1 MITIT
6 DPTAL
11 ELPLLGQDD
20 IYNDLNIAETTFS
33 ETLPIRDIQGTGLV
47 SDMTGTPVRD
57 VAGIVTAITSDG
69 FQLQDPDPDDNPRTW
84 EDIFVFTNK
93 RDLGVNGLNLSVGA
107 SVQVSVRER
116 QLDFTNEEGGSEPA
130 PELLLLE
137 QDDTEEYDDPY
148 DTYNDQ
154 NIAQTTFYNQDTG
167 KITSETLRIRDIQ
180 GYGLV
185 SEKERNLVSGVAG
198 IVTGFATNGN
208 GFYLQDP
215 DPDNDL
221 RTSEGIFVFTG
232 SRDLGV
238 NGLNITVGASVRVS
252 GQVQE
257 NRPNVTINGERVPD
271 LTVLSTTQIAANRE
285 TNTIEVVSSGN
296 PLPAPILIG
305 SGGRVPPNQIIAG
318 TNFSPD
324 TFDISLDLNTGIGFY
339 ESLEGMRVTVQDTMA
354 VSPTIIRPTSSD
366 SIWTVAN
373 RGADATGINSR
384 GGIGI
389 APDDFNPERIQI
401 SATDLPRVDVGD
413 LLGNLTGVVDYAFG
427 DYRVLVTE
435 PVTATSGGLQRE
447 VTNLIGTADKLTIA
461 SYNVENLN
469 PTVSNPGGLE
479 RFGVLANQ
487 ILNNL
492 RSPDIIGLQEIQDN
506 NGPIDD
512 GTVAADLTYQA
523 LINAIKAA
531 GGPTYQFLN
540 INPVN
545 NRDGGAPGTNIRVGY
560 LYNPSRVSFVEGS
573 LRRITDPIAT
583 PDNDGAFTNSRKPLV
598 ATFTFNGQ
606 EVTVI
611 NNHLTSRR
619 GGNSLFGN
627 VQPPNIGSAEVRA
640 NQATVINSEVN
651 AILADDPNANVVVLG
666 DLNGFDFEEFQQI
679 LSGGVLTNLSQTLD
693 VRDRATFNFQG
704 NSQALDHVLVT
715 NNLADDAQYDIV
727 HVNVDFVDQPA
738 DHEPVVASVDIP
750 LTPPKNIV
758 LSLDGLTFRF
768 VKEYLENGQ
777 LDANTGLGY
786 LINKGIFLPATV
798 TTPSNTAPVHIAIA
812 TGSTAANN
820 NINNNSFR
828 LIRSPFVFGTNI
840 RGFGAPIGGYD
851 PFHPD
856 GAHEHEATELTA
868 EPVWV
873 KLREAGKKVVS
884 ATFPGADGA
893 TVFLPGVNPPVVL
906 QSNGI
911 RTVDFTVPFGTGANL
926 PARGFG
932 LSGANFTEAPAGVA
946 SNLVSL
952 GIPFFGTVKVASLET
967 ISGIAGAA
975 GDDFDQEEDF
985 GREIPAPSTTISGG
999 SDRSYDLKAAA
1010 IDSTDDN
1017 VVNYDRVIVFDANA
1031 GITINNA
1038 PPSTGSAFLGLGR
1051 EIAPFFF
1058 EGSNNV
1064 VGVSYL
1070 LTQLTP
1076 DLSTVHLIRTSAN
1089 HIPRPA
1095 NNPAAIAS
1103 IDNTNNTVGFWRPQP
1118 DLTIARGTA
1127 NGLGNFSEIEL
1138 EGAYATLNEAFS
1150 QYQTDIFLNAVTQTP
1165 NTDLAFG
1172 YLEGPDGVSHNFL
1185 LTDPRQATDRSNPN
1199 SILGGQDLEKV
1210 ARYQDLVADAYKVA
1224 SDRVQQVID
1233 YVGVDANGV
1242 PNSNIII
1249 TSDHGFAPFHT
1260 SVSLPNILSNGGPG
1274 VLNNLNLVRPVTGS
1288 STVNI
1293 YINLQG
1299 REPGNNGVSVS
1310 RYRELQQQIVD
1321 VLRGVVDTNPNY
1333 VNGPVPVFD
1342 NIFTREI
1349 PDNAT
1354 VEDVINASGEFIG
1367 QDTGD
1372 VFAQLS
1378 LGYTFNGFQR
1388 DIRRK
1393 DDLPPASGQEP
1404 LFSVPT
1410 FYGDHGYDSNLPE
1423 MKASFIAA
1431 GPDFN
1436 PTTLAG
1442 LTEIR
1447 SIDIAP
1453 TILDILDV
1461 EPASTVDGESILTQ
1475 PFTLQILQ
1483 TSDQEAGIPAFQDI
1497 LGFSA
1502 VMNALDNRYAN
1513 TLKLTTGDVYISSPF
1528 FNASRD
1534 IYDNGTT
1541 ANPQADQGGIADILI
1556 NNELGWDVASVG
1568 NHEFSG
1574 GAGSFLNLVAPN
1586 PNWVNGQNGGVGIGP
1601 GGYPGTAFPYLA
1613 NNLDYSRATL
1623 PNGLS
1628 VVANG
1633 GAPLPNTLT
1642 GSVVKDFN
1650 GEKVGIIGIVT
1661 PYLKSI
1667 ADTGAIQVTTRD
1679 ANGNVI
1685 TGTTSVDVQ
1694 VDSIIR
1700 NITPEVQALSNAGIN
1715 KIILMTHLQESRIEI
1730 ALAQKMAALGLGV
1743 DLLLGGGSHQLMSS
1757 ETGVPPLREDETQQN
1772 NGQLLQPF
1780 PQVYGEGDNRV
1791 VFVNSAANYR
1801 YLNQL
1806 VVTFDYKG
1814 VVSTIGDDSGPYATD
1829 IAGVDRL
1836 YDESI
1841 TTLDQVKAKADQDI
1855 VNIVDGV
1862 QSFVNQQ
1869 DGNIFGQTDV
1879 FLNGVRGDVRTQET
1893 NLGNLTADAQDFYAE
1908 AYLNEHNLLPGFN
1921 KLDISFTNGGSIR
1934 DHIGQFQVEQ
1944 LATFNLTTLPPQANP
1959 EVGKEEGDVSQL
1971 DIANSLR
1978 FDGDLVVGT
1987 VTATGFLQLAE
1998 HMISSVETGNGRF
2011 GQIGGFNFSY
2021 DPTAPTGQR
2030 IRSLALA
2037 DATGKSVQT
2046 IAENGKLVVA
2056 SNTVFSVVTQGFLA
2070 NGGDSYPTVIENIK
2084 RLVDFDEPDS
2094 LGKANLRP
2102 GRIQDAFAEY
2112 LSAFY
2117 NNNNGQQPFNQA
2129 DTPQSEDKRIQSLGF
2144 RQDTVLDGI
2153 TPLLTN
2159 INGTTGDDVFDAAVR
2174 DGKQFIGNNQLLN
2187 TGSGND
2193 TVNVRFAVGGNNIRT
2208 ASGNDTVYAGT
2219 NNRIDTGVGNDLLFL
2234 GSAGGNNIV
2243 TGGTG
2248 KDNFWITENDALL
2261 PANPN
2266 IIADYRAN
2274 QGDLIGFF
2282 STSLSFGSRGTNWDY
2297 RQAGANTIIEAF
2309 GQDVAILNGINASTL
2324 TQANFI
2330 FS

>member
-1 MITIT
+1 MSTWI
-6 DPTAL
+6 
-11 ELPLLGQDD
+11 LL
-20 IYNDLNIAETTFS
+20 
-33 ETLPIRDIQGTGLV
+33 
-47 SDMTGTPVRD
+47 
-57 VAGIVTAITSDG
+57 
-69 FQLQDPDPDDNPRTW
+69 
-84 EDIFVFTNK
+84 
-93 RDLGVNGLNLSVGA
+93 
-107 SVQVSVRER
+107 
-116 QLDFTNEEGGSEPA
+116 
-130 PELLLLE
+130 
-137 QDDTEEYDDPY
+137 
-148 DTYNDQ
+148 
-154 NIAQTTFYNQDTG
+154 
-167 KITSETLRIRDIQ
+167 
-180 GYGLV
+180 
-185 SEKERNLVSGVAG
+185 
-198 IVTGFATNGN
+198 
-208 GFYLQDP
+208 
-215 DPDNDL
+215 
-221 RTSEGIFVFTG
+221 
-232 SRDLGV
+232 
-238 NGLNITVGASVRVS
+238 
-252 GQVQE
+252 
-257 NRPNVTINGERVPD
+257 
-271 LTVLSTTQIAANRE
+271 
-285 TNTIEVVSSGN
+285 
-296 PLPAPILIG
+296 
-305 SGGRVPPNQIIAG
+305 
-318 TNFSPD
+318 
-324 TFDISLDLNTGIGFY
+324 IS
-339 ESLEGMRVTVQDTMA
+339 
-354 VSPTIIRPTSSD
+354 
-366 SIWTVAN
+366 
-373 RGADATGINSR
+373 
-384 GGIGI
+384 
-389 APDDFNPERIQI
+389 
-401 SATDLPRVDVGD
+401 
-413 LLGNLTGVVDYAFG
+413 
-427 DYRVLVTE
+427 
-435 PVTATSGGLQRE
+435 
-447 VTNLIGTADKLTIA
+447 
-461 SYNVENLN
+461 
-469 PTVSNPGGLE
+469 
-479 RFGVLANQ
+479 
-487 ILNNL
+487 
-492 RSPDIIGLQEIQDN
+492 
-506 NGPIDD
+506 
-512 GTVAADLTYQA
+512 
-523 LINAIKAA
+523 
-531 GGPTYQFLN
+531 
-540 INPVN
+540 
-545 NRDGGAPGTNIRVGY
+545 
-560 LYNPSRVSFVEGS
+560 
-573 LRRITDPIAT
+573 
-583 PDNDGAFTNSRKPLV
+583 
-598 ATFTFNGQ
+598 
-606 EVTVI
+606 
-611 NNHLTSRR
+611 H
-619 GGNSLFGN
+619 
-627 VQPPNIGSAEVRA
+627 
-640 NQATVINSEVN
+640 
-651 AILADDPNANVVVLG
+651 
-666 DLNGFDFEEFQQI
+666 
-679 LSGGVLTNLSQTLD
+679 
-693 VRDRATFNFQG
+693 
-704 NSQALDHVLVT
+704 
-715 NNLADDAQYDIV
+715 
-727 HVNVDFVDQPA
+727 QPA

-1791 VFVNSAANYR
+1791 VFVNSAPNYR

-2266 IIADYRAN
+2266 
-2274 QGDLIGFF
+2274 
-2282 STSLSFGSRGTNWDY
+2282 
-2297 RQAGANTIIEAF
+2297 
-2309 GQDVAILNGINASTL
+2309 
-2324 TQANFI
+2324 
-2330 FS
+2330 

>member
-366 SIWTVAN
+366 SIWTVA
-373 RGADATGINSR
+373 
-384 GGIGI
+384 
-389 APDDFNPERIQI
+389 RIQI

-1908 AYLNEHNLLPGFN
+1908 AYLNEHNLLT
-1921 KLDISFTNGGSIR
+1921 SSI
-1934 DHIGQFQVEQ
+1934 FP
-1944 LATFNLTTLPPQANP
+1944 LPM
-1959 EVGKEEGDVSQL
+1959 E
-1971 DIANSLR
+1971 
-1978 FDGDLVVGT
+1978 
-1987 VTATGFLQLAE
+1987 
-1998 HMISSVETGNGRF
+1998 
-2011 GQIGGFNFSY
+2011 
-2021 DPTAPTGQR
+2021 AP
-2030 IRSLALA
+2030 
-2037 DATGKSVQT
+2037 
-2046 IAENGKLVVA
+2046 
-2056 SNTVFSVVTQGFLA
+2056 F
-2070 NGGDSYPTVIENIK
+2070 
-2084 RLVDFDEPDS
+2084 
-2094 LGKANLRP
+2094 
-2102 GRIQDAFAEY
+2102 
-2112 LSAFY
+2112 
-2117 NNNNGQQPFNQA
+2117 
-2129 DTPQSEDKRIQSLGF
+2129 
-2144 RQDTVLDGI
+2144 
-2153 TPLLTN
+2153 
-2159 INGTTGDDVFDAAVR
+2159 GTTSDSF
-2174 DGKQFIGNNQLLN
+2174 KWNSWQ
-2187 TGSGND
+2187 
-2193 TVNVRFAVGGNNIRT
+2193 
-2208 ASGNDTVYAGT
+2208 
-2219 NNRIDTGVGNDLLFL
+2219 
-2234 GSAGGNNIV
+2234 
-2243 TGGTG
+2243 
-2248 KDNFWITENDALL
+2248 
-2261 PANPN
+2261 P
-2266 IIADYRAN
+2266 
-2274 QGDLIGFF
+2274 LI
-2282 STSLSFGSRGTNWDY
+2282 
-2297 RQAGANTIIEAF
+2297 
-2309 GQDVAILNGINASTL
+2309 
-2324 TQANFI
+2324 
-2330 FS
+2330 

>member
-305 SGGRVPPNQIIAG
+305 SGGRVPPNQI
-318 TNFSPD
+318 
-324 TFDISLDLNTGIGFY
+324 GIGFY

>member
-1 MITIT
+1 MITIA

-20 IYNDLNIAETTFS
+20 TYNDLNIAETTFS
-33 ETLPIRDIQGTGLV
+33 EIRIRDIQGTGLV
-47 SDMTGTPVRD
+47 SSLTGTPVSN
-57 VAGIVTAITSDG
+57 VAGIVTAIA
-69 FQLQDPDPDDNPRTW
+69 N
-84 EDIFVFTNK
+84 
-93 RDLGVNGLNLSVGA
+93 
-107 SVQVSVRER
+107 
-116 QLDFTNEEGGSEPA
+116 
-130 PELLLLE
+130 
-137 QDDTEEYDDPY
+137 
-148 DTYNDQ
+148 
-154 NIAQTTFYNQDTG
+154 
-167 KITSETLRIRDIQ
+167 
-180 GYGLV
+180 
-185 SEKERNLVSGVAG
+185 
-198 IVTGFATNGN
+198 N

-215 DPDNDL
+215 DPDNDP

-232 SRDLGV
+232 TGDLGV

-252 GQVQE
+252 GEEVEERRPRVNVLDEDGNPVFDE
-257 NRPNVTINGERVPD
+257 NGNPELEDD
-271 LTVLSTTQIAANRE
+271 LTVLSVTRIRASLNR
-285 TNTIEVVSSGN
+285 NRIEVVSSGN

-324 TFDISLDLNTGIGFY
+324 TFDIPLDLNTGIGFY
-339 ESLEGMRVTVQDTMA
+339 ESLEGMLVTVQDTMA

-401 SATDLPRVDVGD
+401 SATGLPRVDVGD

-435 PVTATSGGLQRE
+435 PVQATSGGLQRE

-469 PTVSNPGGLE
+469 PTESNPGGLE

-487 ILNNL
+487 IVNNL
-492 RSPDIIGLQEIQDN
+492 RAPDIIGLQEIQDN
-506 NGPIDD
+506 NGPIND

-523 LINAIKAA
+523 LIDAITAA

-540 INPVN
+540 IDPVN

-560 LYNPSRVSFVEGS
+560 LYNPDRVSFVEGS

-619 GGNSLFGN
+619 GGNGLFGN

-738 DHEPVVASVDIP
+738 DHEPI
-750 LTPPKNIV
+750 L
-758 LSLDGLTFRF
+758 
-768 VKEYLENGQ
+768 
-777 LDANTGLGY
+777 
-786 LINKGIFLPATV
+786 
-798 TTPSNTAPVHIAIA
+798 
-812 TGSTAANN
+812 
-820 NINNNSFR
+820 
-828 LIRSPFVFGTNI
+828 
-840 RGFGAPIGGYD
+840 
-851 PFHPD
+851 
-856 GAHEHEATELTA
+856 
-868 EPVWV
+868 
-873 KLREAGKKVVS
+873 
-884 ATFPGADGA
+884 
-893 TVFLPGVNPPVVL
+893 
-906 QSNGI
+906 
-911 RTVDFTVPFGTGANL
+911 
-926 PARGFG
+926 
-932 LSGANFTEAPAGVA
+932 
-946 SNLVSL
+946 
-952 GIPFFGTVKVASLET
+952 
-967 ISGIAGAA
+967 
-975 GDDFDQEEDF
+975 
-985 GREIPAPSTTISGG
+985 
-999 SDRSYDLKAAA
+999 
-1010 IDSTDDN
+1010 
-1017 VVNYDRVIVFDANA
+1017 
-1031 GITINNA
+1031 
-1038 PPSTGSAFLGLGR
+1038 
-1051 EIAPFFF
+1051 
-1058 EGSNNV
+1058 
-1064 VGVSYL
+1064 
-1070 LTQLTP
+1070 
-1076 DLSTVHLIRTSAN
+1076 
-1089 HIPRPA
+1089 
-1095 NNPAAIAS
+1095 
-1103 IDNTNNTVGFWRPQP
+1103 
-1118 DLTIARGTA
+1118 
-1127 NGLGNFSEIEL
+1127 
-1138 EGAYATLNEAFS
+1138 ATLN
-1150 QYQTDIFLNAVTQTP
+1150 L
-1165 NTDLAFG
+1165 
-1172 YLEGPDGVSHNFL
+1172 
-1185 LTDPRQATDRSNPN
+1185 
-1199 SILGGQDLEKV
+1199 
-1210 ARYQDLVADAYKVA
+1210 
-1224 SDRVQQVID
+1224 
-1233 YVGVDANGV
+1233 
-1242 PNSNIII
+1242 
-1249 TSDHGFAPFHT
+1249 
-1260 SVSLPNILSNGGPG
+1260 
-1274 VLNNLNLVRPVTGS
+1274 
-1288 STVNI
+1288 
-1293 YINLQG
+1293 
-1299 REPGNNGVSVS
+1299 
-1310 RYRELQQQIVD
+1310 
-1321 VLRGVVDTNPNY
+1321 
-1333 VNGPVPVFD
+1333 
-1342 NIFTREI
+1342 
-1349 PDNAT
+1349 
-1354 VEDVINASGEFIG
+1354 
-1367 QDTGD
+1367 
-1372 VFAQLS
+1372 
-1378 LGYTFNGFQR
+1378 
-1388 DIRRK
+1388 
-1393 DDLPPASGQEP
+1393 
-1404 LFSVPT
+1404 
-1410 FYGDHGYDSNLPE
+1410 
-1423 MKASFIAA
+1423 
-1431 GPDFN
+1431 
-1436 PTTLAG
+1436 
-1442 LTEIR
+1442 
-1447 SIDIAP
+1447 
-1453 TILDILDV
+1453 
-1461 EPASTVDGESILTQ
+1461 

-1534 IYDNGTT
+1534 IYDNATT

-1586 PNWVNGQNGGVGIGP
+1586 PNWVNGQNGGVGIGA
-1601 GGYPGTAFPYLA
+1601 GGYPGAAFPYLA
-1613 NNLDYSRATL
+1613 NNLDYSNVTL
-1623 PNGLS
+1623 PNGLA

-1667 ADTGAIQVTTRD
+1667 ADTGAIEVTTRD
-1679 ANGNVI
+1679 SNGNVI
-1685 TGTTSVDVQ
+1685 TGTTSVDEQ

-1780 PQVYGEGDNRV
+1780 PQVYGSGDNKV
-1791 VFVNSAANYR
+1791 VFVNSAPNYR

-1862 QSFVNQQ
+1862 QDFVNQQ

-1908 AYLNEHNLLPGFN
+1908 AYLNKHNLLSGFN
-1921 KLDISFTNGGSIR
+1921 KIDISFTNGGSIR
-1934 DHIGQFQVEQ
+1934 DQIGQFAIEQ
-1944 LATFNLTTLPPQANP
+1944 ITGDLITLPPQANP

-2117 NNNNGQQPFNQA
+2117 NNNNGQHPFNQA
-2129 DTPQSEDKRIQSLGF
+2129 DTPQSEDQRIQSLGF
-2144 RQDTVLDGI
+2144 RQDTVLYGI
-2153 TPLLTN
+2153 TPLPTN
-2159 INGTTGDDVFDAAVR
+2159 VNGTSGDDTFDAAVR
-2174 DGKQFIGNNQLLN
+2174 DGKQFIGNNQILN

-2309 GQDVAILNGINASTL
+2309 GQDIAILNGVNASTL

>member
-57 VAGIVTAITSDG
+57 VAGIVRAITSNG

-107 SVQVSVRER
+107 SVQVSGMVQER
-116 QLDFTNEEGGSEPA
+116 RLDVTNEEGGSEPA

-154 NIAQTTFYNQDTG
+154 NIAETTFYNQDTG
-167 KITSETLRIRDIQ
+167 EISPDLRIRDIQ

-198 IVTGFATNGN
+198 IVTGFATNAN

-257 NRPNVTINGERVPD
+257 NRPNIKIDGKSVPD

-324 TFDISLDLNTGIGFY
+324 TFDIPLDLNTGIGFY
-339 ESLEGMRVTVQDTMA
+339 ESLEGMLVTVQDTMA

-373 RGADATGINSR
+373 QGADATGINSR

-435 PVTATSGGLQRE
+435 PVQATSGGLQRE

-492 RSPDIIGLQEIQDN
+492 RAPDIIGLQEIQDN

-523 LINAIKAA
+523 LIDAIKAA

-560 LYNPSRVSFVEGS
+560 LYNPSRVSFVQGS
-573 LRRITDPIAT
+573 LRRITDPVAT
-583 PDNDGAFTNSRKPLV
+583 PDNDGAFTSSRKPLV

-627 VQPPNIGSAEVRA
+627 VQPPNIGSADVRA
-640 NQATVINSEVN
+640 NQAKVLNSEVD

-738 DHEPVVASVDIP
+738 DHEPI
-750 LTPPKNIV
+750 L
-758 LSLDGLTFRF
+758 
-768 VKEYLENGQ
+768 
-777 LDANTGLGY
+777 
-786 LINKGIFLPATV
+786 
-798 TTPSNTAPVHIAIA
+798 
-812 TGSTAANN
+812 
-820 NINNNSFR
+820 
-828 LIRSPFVFGTNI
+828 
-840 RGFGAPIGGYD
+840 
-851 PFHPD
+851 
-856 GAHEHEATELTA
+856 
-868 EPVWV
+868 
-873 KLREAGKKVVS
+873 
-884 ATFPGADGA
+884 
-893 TVFLPGVNPPVVL
+893 
-906 QSNGI
+906 
-911 RTVDFTVPFGTGANL
+911 
-926 PARGFG
+926 
-932 LSGANFTEAPAGVA
+932 
-946 SNLVSL
+946 
-952 GIPFFGTVKVASLET
+952 
-967 ISGIAGAA
+967 
-975 GDDFDQEEDF
+975 
-985 GREIPAPSTTISGG
+985 
-999 SDRSYDLKAAA
+999 
-1010 IDSTDDN
+1010 
-1017 VVNYDRVIVFDANA
+1017 
-1031 GITINNA
+1031 
-1038 PPSTGSAFLGLGR
+1038 
-1051 EIAPFFF
+1051 
-1058 EGSNNV
+1058 
-1064 VGVSYL
+1064 
-1070 LTQLTP
+1070 
-1076 DLSTVHLIRTSAN
+1076 
-1089 HIPRPA
+1089 
-1095 NNPAAIAS
+1095 
-1103 IDNTNNTVGFWRPQP
+1103 
-1118 DLTIARGTA
+1118 
-1127 NGLGNFSEIEL
+1127 
-1138 EGAYATLNEAFS
+1138 ATLN
-1150 QYQTDIFLNAVTQTP
+1150 L
-1165 NTDLAFG
+1165 
-1172 YLEGPDGVSHNFL
+1172 
-1185 LTDPRQATDRSNPN
+1185 
-1199 SILGGQDLEKV
+1199 
-1210 ARYQDLVADAYKVA
+1210 
-1224 SDRVQQVID
+1224 
-1233 YVGVDANGV
+1233 
-1242 PNSNIII
+1242 
-1249 TSDHGFAPFHT
+1249 
-1260 SVSLPNILSNGGPG
+1260 
-1274 VLNNLNLVRPVTGS
+1274 
-1288 STVNI
+1288 
-1293 YINLQG
+1293 
-1299 REPGNNGVSVS
+1299 
-1310 RYRELQQQIVD
+1310 
-1321 VLRGVVDTNPNY
+1321 
-1333 VNGPVPVFD
+1333 
-1342 NIFTREI
+1342 
-1349 PDNAT
+1349 
-1354 VEDVINASGEFIG
+1354 
-1367 QDTGD
+1367 
-1372 VFAQLS
+1372 
-1378 LGYTFNGFQR
+1378 
-1388 DIRRK
+1388 
-1393 DDLPPASGQEP
+1393 
-1404 LFSVPT
+1404 
-1410 FYGDHGYDSNLPE
+1410 
-1423 MKASFIAA
+1423 
-1431 GPDFN
+1431 
-1436 PTTLAG
+1436 
-1442 LTEIR
+1442 
-1447 SIDIAP
+1447 
-1453 TILDILDV
+1453 
-1461 EPASTVDGESILTQ
+1461 

-1483 TSDQEAGIPAFQDI
+1483 TSDQEAGIPAFRDI
-1497 LGFSA
+1497 IGFSA

-1513 TLKLTTGDVYISSPF
+1513 TLKLTTGDVYISGPF

-1534 IYDNGTT
+1534 IYDNKTG
-1541 ANPQADQGGIADILI
+1541 NPQAEQGGIADILI

-1586 PNWVNGQNGGVGIGP
+1586 LNWVNGQNGGVGIGA
-1601 GGYPGTAFPYLA
+1601 GGYPGAAFPYLA
-1613 NNLDYSRATL
+1613 NNLDYSKATL

-1667 ADTGAIQVTTRD
+1667 ADTGAIEVTTRD
-1679 ANGNVI
+1679 SNGNVI
-1685 TGTTSVDVQ
+1685 TGTTSVDEQ

-1772 NGQLLQPF
+1772 TGQLLQPF
-1780 PQVYGEGDNRV
+1780 PQVYGSGDNKV
-1791 VFVNSAANYR
+1791 VFVNSAPNYR

-1841 TTLDQVKAKADQDI
+1841 TTFDQVRAKADQDI
-1855 VNIVDGV
+1855 VGIVDGV
-1862 QSFVNQQ
+1862 QDFVNQQ

-1908 AYLNEHNLLPGFN
+1908 AYLNKHNLLSGFN
-1921 KLDISFTNGGSIR
+1921 KIDISFTNGGSIR
-1934 DHIGQFQVEQ
+1934 DQIGQFAIEQ
-1944 LATFNLTTLPPQANP
+1944 ITGDLITLPPQANP

-1971 DIANSLR
+1971 DISNSLR

-1987 VTATGFLQLAE
+1987 VNATGFLQLAE

-2021 DPTAPTGQR
+2021 DPNAPTTQR

-2037 DATGKSVQT
+2037 DATGNSIQT
-2046 IAENGKLVVA
+2046 IVKNGKLVVA

-2084 RLVDFDEPDS
+2084 RLTDFDQPDS

-2129 DTPQSEDKRIQSLGF
+2129 DTPQSEDQRIQSLGF

-2153 TPLLTN
+2153 APLPTT
-2159 INGTTGDDVFDAAVR
+2159 INGTTGDDTFNAAAR
-2174 DGKQFIGNNQLLN
+2174 DGRQFIGNNQLLN

-2193 TVNVRFAVGGNNIRT
+2193 NVNVRFAVGGNNIRT

-2219 NNRIDTGVGNDLLFL
+2219 NNRIDTGVGNDELFL

-2248 KDNFWITENDALL
+2248 QDRFWITENDALL

-2266 IIADYRAN
+2266 IIADYKAN

-2297 RQAGANTIIEAF
+2297 RQAGANTIIKAF
-2309 GQDVAILNGINASTL
+2309 GQDIAILNGVNASTL

>member
-1 MITIT
+1 MITIA

-20 IYNDLNIAETTFS
+20 TYNDLNIAETTFS
-33 ETLPIRDIQGTGLV
+33 EIRIRDIQGTGLV
-47 SDMTGTPVRD
+47 SSLTGSPVSN
-57 VAGIVTAITSDG
+57 VAGIVTAIA
-69 FQLQDPDPDDNPRTW
+69 N
-84 EDIFVFTNK
+84 
-93 RDLGVNGLNLSVGA
+93 
-107 SVQVSVRER
+107 
-116 QLDFTNEEGGSEPA
+116 
-130 PELLLLE
+130 
-137 QDDTEEYDDPY
+137 
-148 DTYNDQ
+148 
-154 NIAQTTFYNQDTG
+154 
-167 KITSETLRIRDIQ
+167 
-180 GYGLV
+180 
-185 SEKERNLVSGVAG
+185 
-198 IVTGFATNGN
+198 N

-215 DPDNDL
+215 DPDNDP

-232 SRDLGV
+232 TRDLGV

-252 GQVQE
+252 GEEVEERRPRVNVLDEDGNPVFDE
-257 NRPNVTINGERVPD
+257 NGNPELEDD
-271 LTVLSTTQIAANRE
+271 LTVLSVTRIRASLNR
-285 TNTIEVVSSGN
+285 NRIEVVSSGN

-324 TFDISLDLNTGIGFY
+324 TFDIPLDLNTGIGFY
-339 ESLEGMRVTVQDTMA
+339 ESLEGMLVTVQDTMA

-401 SATDLPRVDVGD
+401 SATGLPRVDVGD

-435 PVTATSGGLQRE
+435 PVQATSGGLQRE

-469 PTVSNPGGLE
+469 PTESNPGGLE

-487 ILNNL
+487 IVNNL
-492 RSPDIIGLQEIQDN
+492 RAPDIIGLQEIQDN
-506 NGPIDD
+506 NGPIND

-523 LINAIKAA
+523 LIDAIKAA

-560 LYNPSRVSFVEGS
+560 LYNPDRVSFVEGS

-619 GGNSLFGN
+619 GGNGLFGN
-627 VQPPNIGSAEVRA
+627 VQPPNIGSADVRT

-738 DHEPVVASVDIP
+738 DHEPI
-750 LTPPKNIV
+750 L
-758 LSLDGLTFRF
+758 
-768 VKEYLENGQ
+768 
-777 LDANTGLGY
+777 
-786 LINKGIFLPATV
+786 
-798 TTPSNTAPVHIAIA
+798 
-812 TGSTAANN
+812 
-820 NINNNSFR
+820 
-828 LIRSPFVFGTNI
+828 
-840 RGFGAPIGGYD
+840 
-851 PFHPD
+851 
-856 GAHEHEATELTA
+856 
-868 EPVWV
+868 
-873 KLREAGKKVVS
+873 
-884 ATFPGADGA
+884 
-893 TVFLPGVNPPVVL
+893 
-906 QSNGI
+906 
-911 RTVDFTVPFGTGANL
+911 
-926 PARGFG
+926 
-932 LSGANFTEAPAGVA
+932 
-946 SNLVSL
+946 
-952 GIPFFGTVKVASLET
+952 
-967 ISGIAGAA
+967 
-975 GDDFDQEEDF
+975 
-985 GREIPAPSTTISGG
+985 
-999 SDRSYDLKAAA
+999 
-1010 IDSTDDN
+1010 
-1017 VVNYDRVIVFDANA
+1017 
-1031 GITINNA
+1031 
-1038 PPSTGSAFLGLGR
+1038 
-1051 EIAPFFF
+1051 
-1058 EGSNNV
+1058 
-1064 VGVSYL
+1064 
-1070 LTQLTP
+1070 
-1076 DLSTVHLIRTSAN
+1076 
-1089 HIPRPA
+1089 
-1095 NNPAAIAS
+1095 
-1103 IDNTNNTVGFWRPQP
+1103 
-1118 DLTIARGTA
+1118 
-1127 NGLGNFSEIEL
+1127 
-1138 EGAYATLNEAFS
+1138 ATLN
-1150 QYQTDIFLNAVTQTP
+1150 L
-1165 NTDLAFG
+1165 
-1172 YLEGPDGVSHNFL
+1172 
-1185 LTDPRQATDRSNPN
+1185 
-1199 SILGGQDLEKV
+1199 
-1210 ARYQDLVADAYKVA
+1210 
-1224 SDRVQQVID
+1224 
-1233 YVGVDANGV
+1233 
-1242 PNSNIII
+1242 
-1249 TSDHGFAPFHT
+1249 
-1260 SVSLPNILSNGGPG
+1260 
-1274 VLNNLNLVRPVTGS
+1274 
-1288 STVNI
+1288 
-1293 YINLQG
+1293 
-1299 REPGNNGVSVS
+1299 
-1310 RYRELQQQIVD
+1310 
-1321 VLRGVVDTNPNY
+1321 
-1333 VNGPVPVFD
+1333 
-1342 NIFTREI
+1342 
-1349 PDNAT
+1349 
-1354 VEDVINASGEFIG
+1354 
-1367 QDTGD
+1367 
-1372 VFAQLS
+1372 
-1378 LGYTFNGFQR
+1378 
-1388 DIRRK
+1388 
-1393 DDLPPASGQEP
+1393 
-1404 LFSVPT
+1404 
-1410 FYGDHGYDSNLPE
+1410 
-1423 MKASFIAA
+1423 
-1431 GPDFN
+1431 
-1436 PTTLAG
+1436 
-1442 LTEIR
+1442 
-1447 SIDIAP
+1447 
-1453 TILDILDV
+1453 
-1461 EPASTVDGESILTQ
+1461 

-1534 IYDNGTT
+1534 IYDNATT

-1586 PNWVNGQNGGVGIGP
+1586 PNWVNGQNGGVGIGA
-1601 GGYPGTAFPYLA
+1601 GGYPGAAFPYLA
-1613 NNLDYSRATL
+1613 NNLDYSNVTL
-1623 PNGLS
+1623 PNGLA

-1730 ALAQKMAALGLGV
+1730 ALAEKMAALGLGV

-1791 VFVNSAANYR
+1791 VFVNSAPNYR

-1908 AYLNEHNLLPGFN
+1908 AYLNEHNLLSGFN

-1934 DHIGQFQVEQ
+1934 DQIGQFAIEQ
-1944 LATFNLTTLPPQANP
+1944 ITGDLITLPPQANP

-1971 DIANSLR
+1971 DISNSLR

-1987 VTATGFLQLAE
+1987 VNATGFLQLAE

-2070 NGGDSYPTVIENIK
+2070 NGGDSYPTVIENIQ
-2084 RLVDFDEPDS
+2084 RLTDFDQPDS

-2153 TPLLTN
+2153 APLPTN
-2159 INGTTGDDVFDAAVR
+2159 VNGTSGDDTFDAAVR

>member
-1791 VFVNSAANYR
+1791 VFVNSAPNYR

-1908 AYLNEHNLLPGFN
+1908 AYLNEHNLLSGFN
-1921 KLDISFTNGGSIR
+1921 KIDISFTNGGSIR
-1934 DHIGQFQVEQ
+1934 DQIGQFAIEQ
-1944 LATFNLTTLPPQANP
+1944 ITGDLITLPPQANP

-1971 DIANSLR
+1971 DISNSLR

>member
-1 MITIT
+1 MITFD

-154 NIAQTTFYNQDTG
+154 NIAETTFYNPDTG
-167 KITSETLRIRDIQ
+167 EISPDLRIRDIQ
-180 GYGLV
+180 GFGLV
-185 SEKERNLVSGVAG
+185 SEKERDLVSGVAG

-324 TFDISLDLNTGIGFY
+324 TFNIPLDLNTGIGFY
-339 ESLEGMRVTVQDTMA
+339 ESLEGMLVTVQDTMA

-373 RGADATGINSR
+373 QGADATGINSR

-627 VQPPNIGSAEVRA
+627 VQPPNIGSADVRT

-738 DHEPVVASVDIP
+738 DHEPI
-750 LTPPKNIV
+750 L
-758 LSLDGLTFRF
+758 
-768 VKEYLENGQ
+768 
-777 LDANTGLGY
+777 
-786 LINKGIFLPATV
+786 
-798 TTPSNTAPVHIAIA
+798 
-812 TGSTAANN
+812 
-820 NINNNSFR
+820 
-828 LIRSPFVFGTNI
+828 
-840 RGFGAPIGGYD
+840 
-851 PFHPD
+851 
-856 GAHEHEATELTA
+856 
-868 EPVWV
+868 
-873 KLREAGKKVVS
+873 
-884 ATFPGADGA
+884 
-893 TVFLPGVNPPVVL
+893 
-906 QSNGI
+906 
-911 RTVDFTVPFGTGANL
+911 
-926 PARGFG
+926 
-932 LSGANFTEAPAGVA
+932 
-946 SNLVSL
+946 
-952 GIPFFGTVKVASLET
+952 
-967 ISGIAGAA
+967 
-975 GDDFDQEEDF
+975 
-985 GREIPAPSTTISGG
+985 
-999 SDRSYDLKAAA
+999 
-1010 IDSTDDN
+1010 
-1017 VVNYDRVIVFDANA
+1017 
-1031 GITINNA
+1031 
-1038 PPSTGSAFLGLGR
+1038 
-1051 EIAPFFF
+1051 
-1058 EGSNNV
+1058 
-1064 VGVSYL
+1064 
-1070 LTQLTP
+1070 
-1076 DLSTVHLIRTSAN
+1076 
-1089 HIPRPA
+1089 
-1095 NNPAAIAS
+1095 
-1103 IDNTNNTVGFWRPQP
+1103 
-1118 DLTIARGTA
+1118 
-1127 NGLGNFSEIEL
+1127 
-1138 EGAYATLNEAFS
+1138 ATLN
-1150 QYQTDIFLNAVTQTP
+1150 L
-1165 NTDLAFG
+1165 
-1172 YLEGPDGVSHNFL
+1172 
-1185 LTDPRQATDRSNPN
+1185 
-1199 SILGGQDLEKV
+1199 
-1210 ARYQDLVADAYKVA
+1210 
-1224 SDRVQQVID
+1224 
-1233 YVGVDANGV
+1233 
-1242 PNSNIII
+1242 
-1249 TSDHGFAPFHT
+1249 
-1260 SVSLPNILSNGGPG
+1260 
-1274 VLNNLNLVRPVTGS
+1274 
-1288 STVNI
+1288 
-1293 YINLQG
+1293 
-1299 REPGNNGVSVS
+1299 
-1310 RYRELQQQIVD
+1310 
-1321 VLRGVVDTNPNY
+1321 
-1333 VNGPVPVFD
+1333 
-1342 NIFTREI
+1342 
-1349 PDNAT
+1349 
-1354 VEDVINASGEFIG
+1354 
-1367 QDTGD
+1367 
-1372 VFAQLS
+1372 
-1378 LGYTFNGFQR
+1378 
-1388 DIRRK
+1388 
-1393 DDLPPASGQEP
+1393 
-1404 LFSVPT
+1404 
-1410 FYGDHGYDSNLPE
+1410 
-1423 MKASFIAA
+1423 
-1431 GPDFN
+1431 
-1436 PTTLAG
+1436 
-1442 LTEIR
+1442 
-1447 SIDIAP
+1447 
-1453 TILDILDV
+1453 
-1461 EPASTVDGESILTQ
+1461 

-1534 IYDNGTT
+1534 IYDNATT
-1541 ANPQADQGGIADILI
+1541 GNPQADQGGIADILI

-1586 PNWVNGQNGGVGIGP
+1586 PNWVNGQNGGVGIGL
-1601 GGYPGTAFPYLA
+1601 GGYPGAAFPYLA

-1667 ADTGAIQVTTRD
+1667 ADTGAIEVTTRD
-1679 ANGNVI
+1679 SNGNVI
-1685 TGTTSVDVQ
+1685 TGTTSVDEQ

-1700 NITPEVQALSNAGIN
+1700 NITPEVEALSNAGIN

-1757 ETGVPPLREDETQQN
+1757 ETGIPPLREDETQQN

-1780 PQVYGEGDNRV
+1780 PQVYGSGDNKV
-1791 VFVNSAANYR
+1791 VFVNSAPNYR

-1841 TTLDQVKAKADQDI
+1841 TTFDQVKAKADQDI

-1908 AYLNEHNLLPGFN
+1908 AYLNKHNLLPGFN

-2070 NGGDSYPTVIENIK
+2070 NGGDSYPTVIQNIQ
-2084 RLVDFDEPDS
+2084 RLTDFDEPDS
-2094 LGKANLRP
+2094 LGNANLRP

-2129 DTPQSEDKRIQSLGF
+2129 DTPQSEDRRIQSLGF

-2153 TPLLTN
+2153 TPLPTT
-2159 INGTTGDDVFDAAVR
+2159 INGTTGDDTFNAAAR
-2174 DGKQFIGNNQLLN
+2174 DGRQFIGNNQLLN

>member
-57 VAGIVTAITSDG
+57 VAGIVTAITSNG

-107 SVQVSVRER
+107 SVQVSVQER
-116 QLDFTNEEGGSEPA
+116 RLDVTNEEGGSEPA
-130 PELLLLE
+130 LELLLLE

-167 KITSETLRIRDIQ
+167 KITSQTLRIRDIQ

-198 IVTGFATNGN
+198 IVTGFATNAN

-257 NRPNVTINGERVPD
+257 NRPNIKIDGKSVPD

-324 TFDISLDLNTGIGFY
+324 TFDIPLDLNTGIGFY
-339 ESLEGMRVTVQDTMA
+339 ESLEGMLVTVQDTMA

-373 RGADATGINSR
+373 QGADATGINSR

-435 PVTATSGGLQRE
+435 PVQATSGGLQRE

-492 RSPDIIGLQEIQDN
+492 RAPDIIGLQEVQDN

-523 LINAIKAA
+523 LINAITAA

-560 LYNPSRVSFVEGS
+560 LYNPSRVSFVQGS
-573 LRRITDPIAT
+573 LRRITDPVAT
-583 PDNDGAFTNSRKPLV
+583 PDNDGAFTSSRKPLV

-627 VQPPNIGSAEVRA
+627 VQPPNIGSADVRT
-640 NQATVINSEVN
+640 NQAKVLNSEVD

-727 HVNVDFVDQPA
+727 HVNVDFLDQPA
-738 DHEPVVASVDIP
+738 DHEPI
-750 LTPPKNIV
+750 L
-758 LSLDGLTFRF
+758 
-768 VKEYLENGQ
+768 
-777 LDANTGLGY
+777 
-786 LINKGIFLPATV
+786 
-798 TTPSNTAPVHIAIA
+798 
-812 TGSTAANN
+812 
-820 NINNNSFR
+820 
-828 LIRSPFVFGTNI
+828 
-840 RGFGAPIGGYD
+840 
-851 PFHPD
+851 
-856 GAHEHEATELTA
+856 
-868 EPVWV
+868 
-873 KLREAGKKVVS
+873 
-884 ATFPGADGA
+884 
-893 TVFLPGVNPPVVL
+893 
-906 QSNGI
+906 
-911 RTVDFTVPFGTGANL
+911 
-926 PARGFG
+926 
-932 LSGANFTEAPAGVA
+932 
-946 SNLVSL
+946 
-952 GIPFFGTVKVASLET
+952 
-967 ISGIAGAA
+967 
-975 GDDFDQEEDF
+975 
-985 GREIPAPSTTISGG
+985 
-999 SDRSYDLKAAA
+999 
-1010 IDSTDDN
+1010 
-1017 VVNYDRVIVFDANA
+1017 
-1031 GITINNA
+1031 
-1038 PPSTGSAFLGLGR
+1038 
-1051 EIAPFFF
+1051 
-1058 EGSNNV
+1058 
-1064 VGVSYL
+1064 
-1070 LTQLTP
+1070 
-1076 DLSTVHLIRTSAN
+1076 
-1089 HIPRPA
+1089 
-1095 NNPAAIAS
+1095 
-1103 IDNTNNTVGFWRPQP
+1103 
-1118 DLTIARGTA
+1118 
-1127 NGLGNFSEIEL
+1127 
-1138 EGAYATLNEAFS
+1138 ATLN
-1150 QYQTDIFLNAVTQTP
+1150 L
-1165 NTDLAFG
+1165 
-1172 YLEGPDGVSHNFL
+1172 
-1185 LTDPRQATDRSNPN
+1185 
-1199 SILGGQDLEKV
+1199 
-1210 ARYQDLVADAYKVA
+1210 
-1224 SDRVQQVID
+1224 
-1233 YVGVDANGV
+1233 
-1242 PNSNIII
+1242 
-1249 TSDHGFAPFHT
+1249 
-1260 SVSLPNILSNGGPG
+1260 
-1274 VLNNLNLVRPVTGS
+1274 
-1288 STVNI
+1288 
-1293 YINLQG
+1293 
-1299 REPGNNGVSVS
+1299 
-1310 RYRELQQQIVD
+1310 
-1321 VLRGVVDTNPNY
+1321 
-1333 VNGPVPVFD
+1333 
-1342 NIFTREI
+1342 
-1349 PDNAT
+1349 
-1354 VEDVINASGEFIG
+1354 
-1367 QDTGD
+1367 
-1372 VFAQLS
+1372 
-1378 LGYTFNGFQR
+1378 
-1388 DIRRK
+1388 
-1393 DDLPPASGQEP
+1393 
-1404 LFSVPT
+1404 
-1410 FYGDHGYDSNLPE
+1410 
-1423 MKASFIAA
+1423 
-1431 GPDFN
+1431 
-1436 PTTLAG
+1436 
-1442 LTEIR
+1442 
-1447 SIDIAP
+1447 
-1453 TILDILDV
+1453 
-1461 EPASTVDGESILTQ
+1461 

-1483 TSDQEAGIPAFQDI
+1483 TSDQEAGIPAFRDI
-1497 LGFSA
+1497 IGFSA

-1534 IYDNGTT
+1534 IYDNKTG
-1541 ANPQADQGGIADILI
+1541 NPQAEQGGIADILI

-1586 PNWVNGQNGGVGIGP
+1586 LNWVNGQNGGVGIGA
-1601 GGYPGTAFPYLA
+1601 GGYPGAAFPYLA
-1613 NNLDYSRATL
+1613 NNLDYSKATL

-1667 ADTGAIQVTTRD
+1667 ADTGAIEVTTRD
-1679 ANGNVI
+1679 SNGNVI
-1685 TGTTSVDVQ
+1685 TGTTSVDEQ

-1780 PQVYGEGDNRV
+1780 PQVYGSGDNKV
-1791 VFVNSAANYR
+1791 VFVNSAPNYR

-1855 VNIVDGV
+1855 VGIVDGV
-1862 QSFVNQQ
+1862 QDFVNQQ

-1908 AYLNEHNLLPGFN
+1908 AYLNKHNLLSGFN
-1921 KLDISFTNGGSIR
+1921 KIDISFTNGGSIR
-1934 DHIGQFQVEQ
+1934 DQIGQFAIEQ
-1944 LATFNLTTLPPQANP
+1944 ITGDLITLPPQANP

-1971 DIANSLR
+1971 DISNSLR

-1987 VTATGFLQLAE
+1987 VNATGFLQLAE

-2021 DPTAPTGQR
+2021 DPNAPTTQR

-2037 DATGKSVQT
+2037 DATGNSIQT
-2046 IAENGKLVVA
+2046 IVKNGKLVVA

-2084 RLVDFDEPDS
+2084 RLTDFDQPDS

-2129 DTPQSEDKRIQSLGF
+2129 DTPQSEDRRIQSLGF

-2153 TPLLTN
+2153 TPLPTT
-2159 INGTTGDDVFDAAVR
+2159 INGTTGDDTFNAAAR
-2174 DGKQFIGNNQLLN
+2174 DGRQFIGNNQLLN

-2193 TVNVRFAVGGNNIRT
+2193 NVNVRFAVGGNNIRT

-2219 NNRIDTGVGNDLLFL
+2219 NNRIDTGVGNDELFL

-2248 KDNFWITENDALL
+2248 QDRFWITENDALL

-2266 IIADYRAN
+2266 IIADYKAN

-2297 RQAGANTIIEAF
+2297 RQAGANTIIKAF
-2309 GQDVAILNGINASTL
+2309 GQDIAILNGVNASTL

>member
-2266 IIADYRAN
+2266 
-2274 QGDLIGFF
+2274 
-2282 STSLSFGSRGTNWDY
+2282 
-2297 RQAGANTIIEAF
+2297 
-2309 GQDVAILNGINASTL
+2309 
-2324 TQANFI
+2324 
-2330 FS
+2330 

>member
-1 MITIT
+1 MITIA

-20 IYNDLNIAETTFS
+20 TYNDLNIAETTFS
-33 ETLPIRDIQGTGLV
+33 EIRIRDIQGTGLV
-47 SDMTGTPVRD
+47 SSLTGTPVSN
-57 VAGIVTAITSDG
+57 VAGIVTAIA
-69 FQLQDPDPDDNPRTW
+69 N
-84 EDIFVFTNK
+84 
-93 RDLGVNGLNLSVGA
+93 
-107 SVQVSVRER
+107 
-116 QLDFTNEEGGSEPA
+116 
-130 PELLLLE
+130 
-137 QDDTEEYDDPY
+137 
-148 DTYNDQ
+148 
-154 NIAQTTFYNQDTG
+154 
-167 KITSETLRIRDIQ
+167 
-180 GYGLV
+180 
-185 SEKERNLVSGVAG
+185 
-198 IVTGFATNGN
+198 N

-215 DPDNDL
+215 DPDNDP

-232 SRDLGV
+232 TGDLGV

-252 GQVQE
+252 GEEVEERRPRVNVLDEDGNPVFDE
-257 NRPNVTINGERVPD
+257 NGNPELEDD
-271 LTVLSTTQIAANRE
+271 LTVLSVTRIRASLNR
-285 TNTIEVVSSGN
+285 NRIEVVSSGN

-324 TFDISLDLNTGIGFY
+324 TFDIPLDLNTGIGFY
-339 ESLEGMRVTVQDTMA
+339 ESLEGMLVTVQDTMA

-401 SATDLPRVDVGD
+401 SATGLPRVDVGD

-435 PVTATSGGLQRE
+435 PVQATSGGLQRE

-469 PTVSNPGGLE
+469 PTESNPGGLE

-487 ILNNL
+487 IVNNL
-492 RSPDIIGLQEIQDN
+492 RAPDIIGLQEIQDN
-506 NGPIDD
+506 NGPIND

-523 LINAIKAA
+523 LIDAITAA

-540 INPVN
+540 IDPVN

-560 LYNPSRVSFVEGS
+560 LYNPDRVSFVEGS

-619 GGNSLFGN
+619 GGNGLFGN

-738 DHEPVVASVDIP
+738 DHEPI
-750 LTPPKNIV
+750 L
-758 LSLDGLTFRF
+758 
-768 VKEYLENGQ
+768 
-777 LDANTGLGY
+777 
-786 LINKGIFLPATV
+786 
-798 TTPSNTAPVHIAIA
+798 
-812 TGSTAANN
+812 
-820 NINNNSFR
+820 
-828 LIRSPFVFGTNI
+828 
-840 RGFGAPIGGYD
+840 
-851 PFHPD
+851 
-856 GAHEHEATELTA
+856 
-868 EPVWV
+868 
-873 KLREAGKKVVS
+873 
-884 ATFPGADGA
+884 
-893 TVFLPGVNPPVVL
+893 
-906 QSNGI
+906 
-911 RTVDFTVPFGTGANL
+911 
-926 PARGFG
+926 
-932 LSGANFTEAPAGVA
+932 
-946 SNLVSL
+946 
-952 GIPFFGTVKVASLET
+952 
-967 ISGIAGAA
+967 
-975 GDDFDQEEDF
+975 
-985 GREIPAPSTTISGG
+985 
-999 SDRSYDLKAAA
+999 
-1010 IDSTDDN
+1010 
-1017 VVNYDRVIVFDANA
+1017 
-1031 GITINNA
+1031 
-1038 PPSTGSAFLGLGR
+1038 
-1051 EIAPFFF
+1051 
-1058 EGSNNV
+1058 
-1064 VGVSYL
+1064 
-1070 LTQLTP
+1070 
-1076 DLSTVHLIRTSAN
+1076 
-1089 HIPRPA
+1089 
-1095 NNPAAIAS
+1095 
-1103 IDNTNNTVGFWRPQP
+1103 
-1118 DLTIARGTA
+1118 
-1127 NGLGNFSEIEL
+1127 
-1138 EGAYATLNEAFS
+1138 ATLN
-1150 QYQTDIFLNAVTQTP
+1150 L
-1165 NTDLAFG
+1165 
-1172 YLEGPDGVSHNFL
+1172 
-1185 LTDPRQATDRSNPN
+1185 
-1199 SILGGQDLEKV
+1199 
-1210 ARYQDLVADAYKVA
+1210 
-1224 SDRVQQVID
+1224 
-1233 YVGVDANGV
+1233 
-1242 PNSNIII
+1242 
-1249 TSDHGFAPFHT
+1249 
-1260 SVSLPNILSNGGPG
+1260 
-1274 VLNNLNLVRPVTGS
+1274 
-1288 STVNI
+1288 
-1293 YINLQG
+1293 
-1299 REPGNNGVSVS
+1299 
-1310 RYRELQQQIVD
+1310 
-1321 VLRGVVDTNPNY
+1321 
-1333 VNGPVPVFD
+1333 
-1342 NIFTREI
+1342 
-1349 PDNAT
+1349 
-1354 VEDVINASGEFIG
+1354 
-1367 QDTGD
+1367 
-1372 VFAQLS
+1372 
-1378 LGYTFNGFQR
+1378 
-1388 DIRRK
+1388 
-1393 DDLPPASGQEP
+1393 
-1404 LFSVPT
+1404 
-1410 FYGDHGYDSNLPE
+1410 
-1423 MKASFIAA
+1423 
-1431 GPDFN
+1431 
-1436 PTTLAG
+1436 
-1442 LTEIR
+1442 
-1447 SIDIAP
+1447 
-1453 TILDILDV
+1453 
-1461 EPASTVDGESILTQ
+1461 

-1534 IYDNGTT
+1534 IYDNATT

-1586 PNWVNGQNGGVGIGP
+1586 PNWVNGQNGGVGIGA
-1601 GGYPGTAFPYLA
+1601 GGYPGAAFPYLA
-1613 NNLDYSRATL
+1613 NNLDYSNVTL
-1623 PNGLS
+1623 PNGLA

-1667 ADTGAIQVTTRD
+1667 ADTGAIEVTTRD
-1679 ANGNVI
+1679 SNGNVI

-1780 PQVYGEGDNRV
+1780 PQVYGSGDNKV
-1791 VFVNSAANYR
+1791 VFVNSAPNYR

-1862 QSFVNQQ
+1862 QDFVNQQ

-1908 AYLNEHNLLPGFN
+1908 AYLNKHNLLSGFN
-1921 KLDISFTNGGSIR
+1921 KIDISFTNGGSIR
-1934 DHIGQFQVEQ
+1934 DQIGQFAIEQ
-1944 LATFNLTTLPPQANP
+1944 ITGDLITLPPQANP

-2117 NNNNGQQPFNQA
+2117 NNNNGQHPFNQA
-2129 DTPQSEDKRIQSLGF
+2129 DTPQSEDQRIQSLGF

-2153 TPLLTN
+2153 TPLPTN
-2159 INGTTGDDVFDAAVR
+2159 VNGTSGDDTFDAAVR
-2174 DGKQFIGNNQLLN
+2174 DGKQFIGNNQILN

-2309 GQDVAILNGINASTL
+2309 GQDIAILNGVNASTL

>member
-1 MITIT
+1 MITFD

-57 VAGIVTAITSDG
+57 VAGIVTAITSNG
-69 FQLQDPDPDDNPRTW
+69 FQLQDPDQDDNPRTW

-107 SVQVSVRER
+107 SVQVSVQER
-116 QLDFTNEEGGSEPA
+116 RLDVTNEEGGSEPA
-130 PELLLLE
+130 LELLLLE

-167 KITSETLRIRDIQ
+167 KITSQTLRIRDIQ

-198 IVTGFATNGN
+198 IVTGFATNAN

-257 NRPNVTINGERVPD
+257 NRPNIKIDGKSVPD

-324 TFDISLDLNTGIGFY
+324 TFDIPLDLNTGIGFY

-373 RGADATGINSR
+373 QGADATGINSR

-401 SATDLPRVDVGD
+401 SATGLPRVDVGD

-469 PTVSNPGGLE
+469 PTESNPGGLE

-487 ILNNL
+487 IVNNL
-492 RSPDIIGLQEIQDN
+492 RAPDIIGLQEIQDN

-560 LYNPSRVSFVEGS
+560 LYNPDRVSFVEGS

-619 GGNSLFGN
+619 GGNGLFGN

-738 DHEPVVASVDIP
+738 DHEPI
-750 LTPPKNIV
+750 L
-758 LSLDGLTFRF
+758 
-768 VKEYLENGQ
+768 
-777 LDANTGLGY
+777 
-786 LINKGIFLPATV
+786 
-798 TTPSNTAPVHIAIA
+798 
-812 TGSTAANN
+812 
-820 NINNNSFR
+820 
-828 LIRSPFVFGTNI
+828 
-840 RGFGAPIGGYD
+840 
-851 PFHPD
+851 
-856 GAHEHEATELTA
+856 
-868 EPVWV
+868 
-873 KLREAGKKVVS
+873 
-884 ATFPGADGA
+884 
-893 TVFLPGVNPPVVL
+893 
-906 QSNGI
+906 
-911 RTVDFTVPFGTGANL
+911 
-926 PARGFG
+926 
-932 LSGANFTEAPAGVA
+932 
-946 SNLVSL
+946 
-952 GIPFFGTVKVASLET
+952 
-967 ISGIAGAA
+967 
-975 GDDFDQEEDF
+975 
-985 GREIPAPSTTISGG
+985 
-999 SDRSYDLKAAA
+999 
-1010 IDSTDDN
+1010 
-1017 VVNYDRVIVFDANA
+1017 
-1031 GITINNA
+1031 
-1038 PPSTGSAFLGLGR
+1038 
-1051 EIAPFFF
+1051 
-1058 EGSNNV
+1058 
-1064 VGVSYL
+1064 
-1070 LTQLTP
+1070 
-1076 DLSTVHLIRTSAN
+1076 
-1089 HIPRPA
+1089 
-1095 NNPAAIAS
+1095 
-1103 IDNTNNTVGFWRPQP
+1103 
-1118 DLTIARGTA
+1118 
-1127 NGLGNFSEIEL
+1127 
-1138 EGAYATLNEAFS
+1138 ATLN
-1150 QYQTDIFLNAVTQTP
+1150 L
-1165 NTDLAFG
+1165 
-1172 YLEGPDGVSHNFL
+1172 
-1185 LTDPRQATDRSNPN
+1185 
-1199 SILGGQDLEKV
+1199 
-1210 ARYQDLVADAYKVA
+1210 
-1224 SDRVQQVID
+1224 
-1233 YVGVDANGV
+1233 
-1242 PNSNIII
+1242 
-1249 TSDHGFAPFHT
+1249 
-1260 SVSLPNILSNGGPG
+1260 
-1274 VLNNLNLVRPVTGS
+1274 
-1288 STVNI
+1288 
-1293 YINLQG
+1293 
-1299 REPGNNGVSVS
+1299 
-1310 RYRELQQQIVD
+1310 
-1321 VLRGVVDTNPNY
+1321 
-1333 VNGPVPVFD
+1333 
-1342 NIFTREI
+1342 
-1349 PDNAT
+1349 
-1354 VEDVINASGEFIG
+1354 
-1367 QDTGD
+1367 
-1372 VFAQLS
+1372 
-1378 LGYTFNGFQR
+1378 
-1388 DIRRK
+1388 
-1393 DDLPPASGQEP
+1393 
-1404 LFSVPT
+1404 
-1410 FYGDHGYDSNLPE
+1410 
-1423 MKASFIAA
+1423 
-1431 GPDFN
+1431 
-1436 PTTLAG
+1436 
-1442 LTEIR
+1442 
-1447 SIDIAP
+1447 
-1453 TILDILDV
+1453 
-1461 EPASTVDGESILTQ
+1461 

-1534 IYDNGTT
+1534 IYDNATT
-1541 ANPQADQGGIADILI
+1541 GNPQADQGGIADILI

-1586 PNWVNGQNGGVGIGP
+1586 PNWVNGQNGGVGIGA
-1601 GGYPGTAFPYLA
+1601 GGYPGAAFPYLA
-1613 NNLDYSRATL
+1613 NNLDYSNVTL
-1623 PNGLS
+1623 PNGLT

-1715 KIILMTHLQESRIEI
+1715 KIVLMTHLQESRIEI
-1730 ALAQKMAALGLGV
+1730 ALAEKMAALGLGV

-1791 VFVNSAANYR
+1791 VFVNSAPNYR

-1908 AYLNEHNLLPGFN
+1908 AYLNEHNLLSGFN
-1921 KLDISFTNGGSIR
+1921 KIDISFTNGGSIR
-1934 DHIGQFQVEQ
+1934 DQIGQFAIEQ
-1944 LATFNLTTLPPQANP
+1944 ITGDLITLPPQANP

-1987 VTATGFLQLAE
+1987 VNATGFLQLAE

-2084 RLVDFDEPDS
+2084 RLTDFDEPDS
-2094 LGKANLRP
+2094 LGNANLRP

-2129 DTPQSEDKRIQSLGF
+2129 DTPQSEDQRIQSLGF

-2153 TPLLTN
+2153 APLPTN
-2159 INGTTGDDVFDAAVR
+2159 VNGTSGDDTFDAAVR
-2174 DGKQFIGNNQLLN
+2174 DGKQFIGNNQILN

-2219 NNRIDTGVGNDLLFL
+2219 NNRIDTGVGNDELFL

-2330 FS
+2330 FSSQAL

>member
-2021 DPTAPTGQR
+2021 DPTAPTG
-2030 IRSLALA
+2030 
-2037 DATGKSVQT
+2037 
-2046 IAENGKLVVA
+2046 A
-2056 SNTVFSVVTQGFLA
+2056 SKPSQ
-2070 NGGDSYPTVIENIK
+2070 K
-2084 RLVDFDEPDS
+2084 M
-2094 LGKANLRP
+2094 
-2102 GRIQDAFAEY
+2102 
-2112 LSAFY
+2112 
-2117 NNNNGQQPFNQA
+2117 
-2129 DTPQSEDKRIQSLGF
+2129 
-2144 RQDTVLDGI
+2144 
-2153 TPLLTN
+2153 
-2159 INGTTGDDVFDAAVR
+2159 
-2174 DGKQFIGNNQLLN
+2174 GN
-2187 TGSGND
+2187 
-2193 TVNVRFAVGGNNIRT
+2193 
-2208 ASGNDTVYAGT
+2208 
-2219 NNRIDTGVGNDLLFL
+2219 
-2234 GSAGGNNIV
+2234 
-2243 TGGTG
+2243 
-2248 KDNFWITENDALL
+2248 
-2261 PANPN
+2261 
-2266 IIADYRAN
+2266 
-2274 QGDLIGFF
+2274 
-2282 STSLSFGSRGTNWDY
+2282 
-2297 RQAGANTIIEAF
+2297 
-2309 GQDVAILNGINASTL
+2309 
-2324 TQANFI
+2324 
-2330 FS
+2330 

>member
-1 MITIT
+1 M
-6 DPTAL
+6 
-11 ELPLLGQDD
+11 
-20 IYNDLNIAETTFS
+20 
-33 ETLPIRDIQGTGLV
+33 
-47 SDMTGTPVRD
+47 
-57 VAGIVTAITSDG
+57 
-69 FQLQDPDPDDNPRTW
+69 
-84 EDIFVFTNK
+84 
-93 RDLGVNGLNLSVGA
+93 
-107 SVQVSVRER
+107 
-116 QLDFTNEEGGSEPA
+116 
-130 PELLLLE
+130 
-137 QDDTEEYDDPY
+137 
-148 DTYNDQ
+148 
-154 NIAQTTFYNQDTG
+154 
-167 KITSETLRIRDIQ
+167 
-180 GYGLV
+180 
-185 SEKERNLVSGVAG
+185 
-198 IVTGFATNGN
+198 
-208 GFYLQDP
+208 
-215 DPDNDL
+215 
-221 RTSEGIFVFTG
+221 
-232 SRDLGV
+232 
-238 NGLNITVGASVRVS
+238 
-252 GQVQE
+252 
-257 NRPNVTINGERVPD
+257 
-271 LTVLSTTQIAANRE
+271 
-285 TNTIEVVSSGN
+285 
-296 PLPAPILIG
+296 
-305 SGGRVPPNQIIAG
+305 
-318 TNFSPD
+318 
-324 TFDISLDLNTGIGFY
+324 
-339 ESLEGMRVTVQDTMA
+339 
-354 VSPTIIRPTSSD
+354 
-366 SIWTVAN
+366 
-373 RGADATGINSR
+373 
-384 GGIGI
+384 
-389 APDDFNPERIQI
+389 
-401 SATDLPRVDVGD
+401 
-413 LLGNLTGVVDYAFG
+413 
-427 DYRVLVTE
+427 
-435 PVTATSGGLQRE
+435 
-447 VTNLIGTADKLTIA
+447 
-461 SYNVENLN
+461 
-469 PTVSNPGGLE
+469 
-479 RFGVLANQ
+479 
-487 ILNNL
+487 
-492 RSPDIIGLQEIQDN
+492 
-506 NGPIDD
+506 
-512 GTVAADLTYQA
+512 
-523 LINAIKAA
+523 
-531 GGPTYQFLN
+531 
-540 INPVN
+540 
-545 NRDGGAPGTNIRVGY
+545 
-560 LYNPSRVSFVEGS
+560 
-573 LRRITDPIAT
+573 
-583 PDNDGAFTNSRKPLV
+583 
-598 ATFTFNGQ
+598 
-606 EVTVI
+606 
-611 NNHLTSRR
+611 
-619 GGNSLFGN
+619 
-627 VQPPNIGSAEVRA
+627 
-640 NQATVINSEVN
+640 
-651 AILADDPNANVVVLG
+651 
-666 DLNGFDFEEFQQI
+666 
-679 LSGGVLTNLSQTLD
+679 
-693 VRDRATFNFQG
+693 
-704 NSQALDHVLVT
+704 
-715 NNLADDAQYDIV
+715 
-727 HVNVDFVDQPA
+727 
-738 DHEPVVASVDIP
+738 
-750 LTPPKNIV
+750 
-758 LSLDGLTFRF
+758 
-768 VKEYLENGQ
+768 
-777 LDANTGLGY
+777 
-786 LINKGIFLPATV
+786 
-798 TTPSNTAPVHIAIA
+798 
-812 TGSTAANN
+812 
-820 NINNNSFR
+820 
-828 LIRSPFVFGTNI
+828 
-840 RGFGAPIGGYD
+840 
-851 PFHPD
+851 
-856 GAHEHEATELTA
+856 
-868 EPVWV
+868 
-873 KLREAGKKVVS
+873 
-884 ATFPGADGA
+884 
-893 TVFLPGVNPPVVL
+893 
-906 QSNGI
+906 
-911 RTVDFTVPFGTGANL
+911 
-926 PARGFG
+926 
-932 LSGANFTEAPAGVA
+932 
-946 SNLVSL
+946 
-952 GIPFFGTVKVASLET
+952 
-967 ISGIAGAA
+967 
-975 GDDFDQEEDF
+975 
-985 GREIPAPSTTISGG
+985 
-999 SDRSYDLKAAA
+999 
-1010 IDSTDDN
+1010 
-1017 VVNYDRVIVFDANA
+1017 
-1031 GITINNA
+1031 
-1038 PPSTGSAFLGLGR
+1038 
-1051 EIAPFFF
+1051 
-1058 EGSNNV
+1058 
-1064 VGVSYL
+1064 
-1070 LTQLTP
+1070 
-1076 DLSTVHLIRTSAN
+1076 
-1089 HIPRPA
+1089 
-1095 NNPAAIAS
+1095 
-1103 IDNTNNTVGFWRPQP
+1103 
-1118 DLTIARGTA
+1118 
-1127 NGLGNFSEIEL
+1127 
-1138 EGAYATLNEAFS
+1138 
-1150 QYQTDIFLNAVTQTP
+1150 
-1165 NTDLAFG
+1165 
-1172 YLEGPDGVSHNFL
+1172 
-1185 LTDPRQATDRSNPN
+1185 
-1199 SILGGQDLEKV
+1199 
-1210 ARYQDLVADAYKVA
+1210 
-1224 SDRVQQVID
+1224 
-1233 YVGVDANGV
+1233 
-1242 PNSNIII
+1242 
-1249 TSDHGFAPFHT
+1249 
-1260 SVSLPNILSNGGPG
+1260 
-1274 VLNNLNLVRPVTGS
+1274 
-1288 STVNI
+1288 
-1293 YINLQG
+1293 
-1299 REPGNNGVSVS
+1299 
-1310 RYRELQQQIVD
+1310 
-1321 VLRGVVDTNPNY
+1321 
-1333 VNGPVPVFD
+1333 
-1342 NIFTREI
+1342 
-1349 PDNAT
+1349 
-1354 VEDVINASGEFIG
+1354 
-1367 QDTGD
+1367 
-1372 VFAQLS
+1372 
-1378 LGYTFNGFQR
+1378 
-1388 DIRRK
+1388 
-1393 DDLPPASGQEP
+1393 
-1404 LFSVPT
+1404 
-1410 FYGDHGYDSNLPE
+1410 
-1423 MKASFIAA
+1423 
-1431 GPDFN
+1431 
-1436 PTTLAG
+1436 
-1442 LTEIR
+1442 
-1447 SIDIAP
+1447 
-1453 TILDILDV
+1453 
-1461 EPASTVDGESILTQ
+1461 

-1534 IYDNGTT
+1534 IYDNATT
-1541 ANPQADQGGIADILI
+1541 GNPQADQGGIADILI

-2153 TPLLTN
+2153 APLPTN
-2159 INGTTGDDVFDAAVR
+2159 VNGTSGDDTFDAAVR

-2297 RQAGANTIIEAF
+2297 RQAGANTIIKAF